1 MKIKINIAA
10 DEEYPVY
17 SVYCGS
23 PAFGNQ
29 VEIDL
34 KTYQRW
40 KKTILEFQ
48 NVQKEMVEVLVK
60 AGHTGYDTDWIVN
73 LWKDY

>member
-23 PAFGNQ
+23 PALGNQ

-34 KTYQRW
+34 KTYERW
-40 KKTILEFQ
+40 KKNYFRIPKCSKR
-48 NVQKEMVEVLVK
+48 N
-60 AGHTGYDTDWIVN
+60 G
-73 LWKDY
+73 